1 MPDSF
6 PIEQLS
12 VGVIGGGIAGGTAAR
27 LLHQRGFSVTV
38 FDKARGPGGRCSTR
52 RGDGVAFDHGAQVF
66 CPRSP
71 ALDGLVT
78 EWHDAGVIEPW
89 NGRHVRINDGL
100 LEPADD
106 RTRWVGVPGMNALV
120 KHALADLDVRFN
132 HRIESIQLDED
143 GWLVQTADA
152 EPCGRF
158 DRIILAV
165 PADQAAPLLA
175 EASPNLSGHIDTLPM
190 EPRWAVMLSVD
201 APLELPFDS
210 AEINGHSSL
219 GWLARNS
226 AKPGRPASPPECW
239 VLMASRHWSMEHVEK
254 EFAWVAEQLTDDLHA
269 LCEDY
274 GVKSANHEQP
284 TAHRWRFGFPGEV
297 VGEPFIMDGTRTL
310 ACVGDWLLGDRIE
323 HALES
328 GIAAADAMSMTRTG

>member
-1 MPDSF
+1 MSDSF
-6 PIEQLS
+6 QTEQLS
-12 VGVIGGGIAGGTAAR
+12 VGVIGAGIAGGTAAR
-27 LLHQRGFSVTV
+27 LLHERGCRVTV

-52 RGDGVAFDHGAQVF
+52 RGDGVTFDHGAQVF

-71 ALDGLVT
+71 AWNELVN
-78 EWHDAGVIEPW
+78 EWHEAGVIEPW
-89 NGRHVRINDGL
+89 NGRHVRIIDGL
-100 LEPADD
+100 IEPADD

-132 HRIESIQLDED
+132 HRIGSIDLDED
-143 GWLVQTADA
+143 GWRVRTIDDEL
-152 EPCGRF
+152 CGRF
-158 DRIILAV
+158 DRIILGV

-190 EPRWAVMLSVD
+190 EPRWAVMLSLD
-201 APLELPFDS
+201 TPLELPFDS
-210 AEINGHSSL
+210 AEISGHSSL

-226 AKPGRPASPPECW
+226 AKPGRPTSPPECW
-239 VLMASRHWSMEHVEK
+239 VLMASRHWSMEHVEM
-254 EFAWVAEQLTDDLHA
+254 EFDWIAEQLTNDLAA
-269 LCEDY
+269 LCEEY
-274 GVKSANHEQP
+274 GVSMGSHEPP
-284 TAHRWRFGFPGEV
+284 TAHRWRFGFAGDV

-328 GIAAADAMSMTRTG
+328 GIAGADAMSMARI